1 MKNVFLVALHLV
13 AGAMAAVMTYPMR
26 SGASCETFTKRFSKD
41 NLFRIDTRTRELLER
56 VSGCISCGRCEA
68 YSAGSGRPGLRFPVN
83 SADFIMDTRSID
95 NVDLLSYR
103 LREMKSFDLEK
114 MEETC
119 PAGIPFTE
127 LVDLVEELVEGS
139 EKSRP

>member
-1 MKNVFLVALHLV
+1 MKNLFLVALHLV

-26 SGASCETFTKRFSKD
+26 VGSSQETFVRRFSKD
-41 NLFRIDTRTRELLER
+41 NLFRIDAKARELLER
-56 VSGCISCGRCEA
+56 ASGCISCGRCEA
-68 YSAGSGRPGLRFPVN
+68 YGAGSGRPALRFPVN

-95 NVDLLSYR
+95 DVSLLAYR

-119 PAGIPFTE
+119 PAGVPFSK

-139 EKSRP
+139 GKSRS